1 MARTRDPAHIPR
13 AGLEIGPIAVL
24 ASINVNVSAVPAT
37 GFVGEPTFGSGL
49 CHLPG
54 SAQGVAYRSDAS

>member
-1 MARTRDPAHIPR
+1 M
-13 AGLEIGPIAVL
+13 EIGPIAVL
-24 ASINVNVSAVPAT
+24 ASINVNGSAVPAT
-37 GFVGEPTFGSGL
+37 GFVGESTFGSGL